1 MDETT
6 YLAMQSTFPL
16 DISTMTAAAAALL
29 DDVAEPPVGEALILL
44 TLQLRGHLNLLI
56 PELER
61 RCAVAGPRDEACA
74 QAGIGEARRRLAA
87 DPSSLGP
94 VRHATLLARSVEA
107 LCRHFQRLADPD
119 EDHDFLDQRRRL
131 QGAGLR
137 QQRPTAQH
145 VAPQGQQR
153 N

>member
-6 YLAMQSTFPL
+6 YRAIQSTFPL
-16 DISTMTAAAAALL
+16 DILTMTAAASVLL
-29 DDVAEPPVGEALILL
+29 DDAVEPPTGEALTSL

-61 RCAVAGPRDEACA
+61 KYDVAGPRDAACA
-74 QAGIGEARRRLAA
+74 QAGICEAQRRLAA
-87 DPSSLGP
+87 DPSSLSP

-107 LCRHFQRLADPD
+107 LCRHFQRQADPD
-119 EDHDFLDQRRRL
+119 ENHDSQDQRRRL

-137 QQRPTAQH
+137 QQRPTAQR
-145 VAPQGQQR
+145 VASQGQLR
-153 N
+153 D